1 MSRPRLQRSIEV
13 LEQPVARITSSP
25 TVVEHAEKRRR
36 VGEAQHTFATTRKRN
51 VISRTYASKLR
62 CLQLNEV
69 FLPLVKPQRSCFV
82 ILNVCVWGGGGC
94 LKMVV
99 LSTSGKGYLW
109 MEEPHSDQGAVKH
122 SMLLCSF
129 PSSNKLSQDIPELVS
144 LFSSNIN

>member
-82 ILNVCVWGGGGC
+82 ILNVCGCVCVWGGVSKWWCCQHLVRVISGWKSHTQTRGLLNIPC
-94 LKMVV
+94 CSVPFPPQINYHKTFQN
-99 LSTSGKGYLW
+99 LS
-109 MEEPHSDQGAVKH
+109 
-122 SMLLCSF
+122 LCSY
-129 PSSNKLSQDIPELVS
+129 PI
-144 LFSSNIN
+144 